1 LVFDNYRVA
10 PHREPEIV
18 IEVGELRP
26 HLLRAVR
33 IFSETVLVPTVLLY
47 AVMHTVGLVT
57 ALSSVLGWCALTLIV
72 RWVSGHQMPGTLL
85 LCVGLLVGR
94 TSLALALSS
103 AVVYLL
109 QPAFGSILMA
119 ALFLGSA
126 AMGRPVT
133 ARLARDFISLPA
145 HLFHRDGVRRLF
157 TQVAMVWGGSRLVDA
172 GMSIGLLHW
181 GVDAGLL
188 SRGVFSGLLTM
199 LTIIGCACWGWRQ
212 LRRLPGVTLRWQL
225 RGATG

>member
-1 LVFDNYRVA
+1 VFDNHGVTA
-10 PHREPEIV
+10 SREPDVV

-33 IFSETVLVPTVLLY
+33 IFCETVFVPTLLLF
-47 AVMHTVGLVT
+47 AVMHMVGLVT
-57 ALSSVLGWCALTLIV
+57 ALSAVLGWCALTLIV
-72 RWVSGHQMPGTLL
+72 RWVAGHQMPSTLL

-109 QPAFGSILMA
+109 QPAFGSLLMA
-119 ALFLGSA
+119 VLFLGSA

-133 ARLARDFISLPA
+133 ARLARDFIALPA
-145 HLFHRDGVRRLF
+145 HLFHREGVRRMF
-157 TQVAMVWGGSRLVDA
+157 TQVAMVWGGSRLLDGV
-172 GMSIGLLHW
+172 MSIGLLHW

-188 SRGVFSGLLTM
+188 SRGVFSGALTT
-199 LTIIGCACWGWRQ
+199 LTIVGCALWGWRS
-212 LRRLPGVTLRWQL
+212 LRRLPGVTLRWRL
-225 RGATG
+225 GGSAA